1 MSYDLTIRGGTL
13 VTAEGGSRRADLG
26 ITAGRIAAVE
36 PSLPAGTEDI
46 DASGLFVLP
55 GGVDSHCHI
64 EQKTSTG
71 LTPVDDFYS
80 AGCSALAGGTTT
92 FVPFACQHRGMRIRD
107 AVAEYRQTAEK
118 AAIDYALHIIVSDPS
133 VPHAAEDLRACF
145 ADGLTS
151 VKVYMTYDALKLKDD
166 ELLDVLAL
174 CRAHGAMV
182 MVHAESHDL
191 IAWITR
197 RLLSAECV
205 AAKYHAAARPMLAE
219 REATHRAI
227 TFAEFIGTPL
237 LVVHVSSGESADEIA
252 RARERGVPIFGETC
266 PQYLTLTQ
274 KALCVTCDVT
284 GAKPGEGN
292 KFLCSPPLRTE
303 AEQRRLWA
311 ALRRGELQVISS
323 DHSAYNFEGPPG
335 SASKTAG
342 GAATPFTKVPMGL
355 PGLECRLPL
364 LLSGARNG
372 WLASLEQAVA
382 VCCANPARLF
392 GCHPRKGTL
401 QVGSDADVV
410 LWDAAAE
417 RTITKQ
423 ALHDVLDYTPY
434 EGIAMRGEV
443 VRTLLRGKTVFLRGK
458 GAGEVG
464 VLSAERGGGQ
474 FIPCGRPDLLG
485 WSGNWPDDGD
495 IVQQHVVATLGP
507 KLDGEVEGEGAPSGV
522 AEPEAAA
529 AAQPSLEAEPQGSGS
544 GNKRARV

>member
-1 MSYDLTIRGGTL
+1 MTYDLTIRGGTL

-26 ITAGRIAAVE
+26 ITDGKVAAVE
-36 PSLPAGTEDI
+36 SSLPAGTEDI
-46 DASGLFVLP
+46 DASGLYVMP

-107 AVAEYRQTAEK
+107 AVAEYRQTAGK
-118 AAIDYALHIIVSDPS
+118 AAVDYALHVIVSDPS

-174 CRAHGAMV
+174 CRAHGVMV

-197 RLLSAECV
+197 RLLSAECI

-237 LVVHVSSGESADEIA
+237 LVVHVSSGEAADEIA

-266 PQYLTLTQ
+266 PQYLMLTQ
-274 KALCVTCDVT
+274 KSLCVTCDAP
-284 GAKPGEGN
+284 GARPGEAN

-364 LLSGARNG
+364 MLSGARNG
-372 WLASLEQAVA
+372 WLSSLEQAVA
-382 VCCANPARLF
+382 VCCANPARLY
-392 GCHPRKGTL
+392 GCHPRKGAL
-401 QVGSDADVV
+401 LVGSDADVV
-410 LWDAAAE
+410 LWSAEGE

-423 ALHDVLDYTPY
+423 ALHDDVLDYTPY
-434 EGIAMRGEV
+434 EGVTVRGEV
-443 VRTLLRGKTVFLRGK
+443 VRTLLRGKTVFLRSDGD
-458 GAGEVG
+458 AG

-507 KLDGEVEGEGAPSGV
+507 KLDGETEGGEGETRASFCAAPSG
-522 AEPEAAA
+522 AT
-529 AAQPSLEAEPQGSGS
+529 GS
-544 GNKRARV
+544 KRARDK